1 MIVLAVFLLFPF
13 LFMVSKSLMNI
24 TDANSVHP
32 KLFPSQIR
40 LENYLIFFD
49 YTQYFLNSLIIVVI
63 NGVFIPL
70 TGMMVAYPF
79 ARYNFKGKKIMFSV
93 MMSTVL
99 LPGSVLMVPTY
110 IMYSFFGLVDKV
122 ASQWIGAFWGGG
134 AINIFLFIQFMR
146 GFPRDYDDAARID
159 GANKADIFFK
169 IMVPMCMNVIVFI
182 GVGTIIGR
190 WSDFQ
195 GPLIYL
201 TSQSKFT
208 IAVAF
213 YYDSSSSATSALLP
227 HYRMAMAVC
236 MTILP
241 MVLFMCFQKMMIGG
255 VQIGGIKG

>member
-1 MIVLAVFLLFPF
+1 MTLLAIFLLFPF

-32 KLFPSQIR
+32 KLFPSQVR

-49 YTQYFLNSLIIVVI
+49 YIQYFLNSLIIVVI

-79 ARYNFKGKKIMFSV
+79 ARYNFKGKKVMFSV
-93 MMSTVL
+93 MMATVL

-213 YYDSSSSATSALLP
+213 YYDFSSSGTSALLP